1 MNKAIIGLLF
11 ATSLSA
17 NAAQP
22 DPKQYPITEKS
33 CGYAQSFIINA
44 YANINSTTNNPLHII
59 STNINN
65 NRDIDMR
72 VGARVANNF
81 IASSNAWGAQYAQ
94 WARQNI
100 LPWCR
105 KGIGRVL

>member
-33 CGYAQSFIINA
+33 CEYAFDFINNA
-44 YANINSTTNNPLHII
+44 YANINNRNIDPLYII

-65 NRDIDMR
+65 NRDINMR

-81 IASSNAWGAQYAQ
+81 IASSNAWGAQYSQ
-94 WARQNI
+94 WARNNI
-100 LPWCR
+100 TPWCR
-105 KGIGRVL
+105 QSIGRAL